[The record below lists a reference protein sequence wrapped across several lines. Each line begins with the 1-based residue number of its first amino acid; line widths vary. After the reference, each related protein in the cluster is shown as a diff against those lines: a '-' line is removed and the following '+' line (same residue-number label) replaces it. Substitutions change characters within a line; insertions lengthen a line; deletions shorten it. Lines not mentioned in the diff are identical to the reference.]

1 MRSIARCC
9 RVCGLDRPRGFPS
22 VFTLSAAITLAV
34 LVAAIACFVTGWL
47 APEFVAI
54 SAAGLLIA
62 GGVLSPGQALAGFG
76 SPALI
81 TLMGMFVLA
90 EGLLHSGALDRLREL
105 LASPRIRTPQQ
116 LTALLVGVVAPL
128 SGVIPNTPIVAILLP
143 VLQNWCRRRGIS
155 PSRVLM
161 PLSFATITGGTLTL
175 IGTSSNLLA
184 SEVSAQLGYGEFQL
198 FSFSAVG
205 IPVWLLGS
213 AYLLLASRWLPQRG
227 HDLDAAFLELS
238 RQGYLTEVVLP
249 EGSPLCNRTLHA
261 SRLQRRFDV
270 DVLAVHRDGQK
281 LQPPLAELR
290 LHQDDR
296 LLLRCSR
303 QELLRLQQ
311 DRMVT
316 LAGTLLEEQP
326 ASGIRHAEVL
336 LPAGSQLTGTSLRE
350 LRFRQ
355 RFNAT
360 VLAVKRA
367 NTTLQ
372 DRLGRLVLR
381 EGDLLLLQAPL
392 DAIRG
397 LQQNSELVVLDELDS
412 DLPSTHRKG
421 LALVTMGAVLLLSGL
436 QLIPLVAAVL
446 LGVAVLVV
454 GNCLDASTALRAIR
468 WDVFLLLGG
477 LFSLSAALQ
486 QSGLAQLAADAL
498 LGWLRGWPVLA
509 ALIAVYAITLV
520 GTELLSNGATVVL
533 LLPVVAK
540 LAVGLGQPPLLFI
553 YAVVFAAS
561 QSFLSPIGY
570 QTNLMVYAPGNYRFL
585 DFLRFGWPLSLLNGL
600 VIPWLL
606 LLLSPLLLPVA
617 QG

>member
-1 MRSIARCC
+1 VLSI
-9 RVCGLDRPRGFPS
+9 P
-22 VFTLSAAITLAV
+22 AAITLAV
-34 LVAAIACFVTGWL
+34 LVAAIACFIGGWL
-47 APEFVAI
+47 APEFVAL

-62 GGVLSPGQALAGFG
+62 GGVLQPGQALAGFG
-76 SPALI
+76 SPALL

-128 SGVIPNTPIVAILLP
+128 SGVVPNTPIVAILLP
-143 VLQNWCRRRGIS
+143 VLQSWCRRRGIS
-155 PSRVLM
+155 PSRVLI

-184 SEVSAQLGYGEFQL
+184 SEVSAKLGYGEFQL
-198 FSFSAVG
+198 FSFTAVG

-238 RQGYLTEVVLP
+238 RQGYITEVVLP
-249 EGSPLCNRTLHA
+249 ESSPLCHRTLHD

-270 DVLAVHRDGQK
+270 DVLAVHRGGQK

-290 LHQDDR
+290 LQEGDR

-316 LAGTLLEEQP
+316 LAGTLLEP
-326 ASGIRHAEVL
+326 PTSGIRHAEVL

-421 LALVTMGAVLLLSGL
+421 LALITMAAVLLLSGL

-468 WDVFLLLGG
+468 WDVYLLLGG

-486 QSGLAQLAADAL
+486 QSGLAQLAADGL
-498 LGWLRGWPVLA
+498 LRWLQGWPVLA
-509 ALIAVYAITLV
+509 SLIAVYAITLI

-585 DFLRFGWPLSLLNGL
+585 DFLRFGWPLSLLYSL

-606 LLLSPLLLPVA
+606 LLLSPLLLPAGQV
-617 QG
+617 

>member
-1 MRSIARCC
+1 LSISA
-9 RVCGLDRPRGFPS
+9 G
-22 VFTLSAAITLAV
+22 FTLVV
-34 LVAAIACFVTGWL
+34 LVAAIVCFVGGWL
-47 APEFVAI
+47 APEFVAL
-54 SAAGLLIA
+54 SAVGLLIA
-62 GGVLSPGQALAGFG
+62 GGVLQPAQALAGFG

-143 VLQNWCRRRGIS
+143 VLQSWCRRRGIS
-155 PSRVLM
+155 PSRVLI

-184 SEVSAQLGYGEFQL
+184 SEVSAKLGYGEFQL
-198 FSFSAVG
+198 FSFTAVG

-290 LHQDDR
+290 LHQGDR

-316 LAGTLLEEQP
+316 LAGTLLEEPP

-585 DFLRFGWPLSLLNGL
+585 DFLRFGWPLSLLYAL
-600 VIPWLL
+600 LIPWWLL
-606 LLLSPLLLPVA
+606 LASPLLLGHANLPPVPLSP
-617 QG
+617 